1 MCDLFKDVFAVYLT
15 FSFSLVFACLLCPGW
30 PCDFGVWLSTDHHF
44 HFHTPLFVCLCI
56 CELTGEGREAWR
68 GDTGGA
74 GGGDHHCGWG
84 WEGKKEGKWIFA
96 VTWCLFSWCIYC
108 RRQQRIVCLV
118 IREKLEYKY
127 QNIRWWTFM
136 RNLVMEK
143 TFTEKEKK
151 THCSNI

>member
-1 MCDLFKDVFAVYLT
+1 MCNLSNDVFAVYLT
-15 FSFSLVFACLLCPGW
+15 FSFPLVFACLLCPGW

-56 CELTGEGREAWR
+56 CELTGGGRGPGGETPVGLGEEIITVGR
-68 GDTGGA
+68 GGK
-74 GGGDHHCGWG
+74 
-84 WEGKKEGKWIFA
+84 GKKEGKWIFA